1 MKGYIAHNY
10 LRLLSGVLFSLIIV
24 SCGKHEV
31 SEEEGSYKGS
41 LQLQLHIDSTM
52 LSPNE
57 VVWKETRSL
66 MNTENADIRYTIR
79 AYKADKVGKFNTTEH
94 CNVIFTKDR
103 LTEEDVVVRLKLEE
117 GNYKFLVWT
126 DYVDEGSKEHKFY
139 DTDNFEEVTYF
150 GEYCGNTELRNVFRG
165 NTEAQIRKGTNNNAT
180 INLLRPLAK
189 YKIITTD
196 LAQFL
201 HQEKI
206 RLEKEQDKNVN
217 NDSDCS
223 INLDSYNVTF
233 RYTQFVPCAFNL
245 FVDNPIDAKTGFEFN
260 SKITQIN
267 EHEAELGFDYVML
280 NNEESPI
287 PELNLVITDQ
297 YGVIV
302 ANMNIKDI
310 MLMRNR
316 MTTIKGRFLTTNLP
330 GGIIVNP
337 DFDEDINVP
346 LNY

>member
-1 MKGYIAHNY
+1 MRGYITHNY
-10 LRLLSGVLFSLIIV
+10 LRLLSGVLFLLIIV

-31 SEEEGSYKGS
+31 SEKEGGYKGA

-52 LSPNE
+52 LPPNE
-57 VVWKETRSL
+57 VVWKATRSL
-66 MNTENADIRYTIR
+66 MNTENADVRYTIR
-79 AYKADKVGKFNTTEH
+79 AYKADKAGKFNTVEH
-94 CNVIFTKDR
+94 CNVVFTKDR
-103 LTEEDVVVRLKLEE
+103 LTEDAVVRLQLEE
-117 GNYKFLVWT
+117 GNYKFLVWA

-139 DTDNFEEVTYF
+139 NTDNFEEVTYF

-165 NTEAQIRKGTNNNAT
+165 NTETQIRKGTNNNVT
-180 INLLRPLAK
+180 VNLLRPLAK

-196 LAQFL
+196 LVRFL
-201 HQEKI
+201 HKEKT
-206 RLEKEQDKNVN
+206 RLEKEQNEN
-217 NDSDCS
+217 ARNAPDCS
-223 INLDSYNVTF
+223 ISLDSYNVTF
-233 RYTQFVPCAFNL
+233 RYTQFVPCSFNL
-245 FVDNPIDAKTGFEFN
+245 FVDNPVDAKTGFEFN

-280 NNEESPI
+280 NDEENPM
-287 PELNLVITDQ
+287 PELNLTITGQD
-297 YGVIV
+297 GVMV

-316 MTTIKGRFLTTNLP
+316 MTTIKGEFLTTNLP